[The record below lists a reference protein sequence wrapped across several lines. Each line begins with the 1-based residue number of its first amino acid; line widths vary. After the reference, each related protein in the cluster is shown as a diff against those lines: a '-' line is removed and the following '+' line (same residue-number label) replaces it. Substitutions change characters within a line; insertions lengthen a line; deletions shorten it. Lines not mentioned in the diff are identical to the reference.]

1 MLSVCVAI
9 VVIAV
14 PGLLTG
20 LAAGLRGWTLAGLA
34 PLLSY
39 AIGGLTGPWTA
50 AMGISFNPVTYA
62 VSTVVFVAIA
72 YGVRKLTVRRWAP
85 EPEPG
90 LWDRRGHIAV
100 ALCLVFAA
108 AVGFYATLRG
118 LGHIGVLPQGFDAV
132 YHGNAVRYI
141 ADTGDGSLFGTSNVN
156 WWGDATPVF
165 YPNAYHLLAATTYRL
180 SGATIPATLD
190 ANTLL
195 LPGLL
200 ALSLVTLVRTFRGR
214 AVLAGAVA
222 LTAVAPVMGVYES
235 MDRGPLLPFAL
246 GVTLT
251 PLAAVALKRY
261 LDRVAPD
268 TGLILLLAA
277 VGLLCIHSSTLFG
290 GILFAGPMLVQR
302 WLTNW
307 RKIGRDLLAL
317 LPIAVLSLFVAW
329 LQLFGALGL
338 AAGNVPYLGWPNEW
352 RASTAL
358 GALLSFQHLE
368 AHPQVWL
375 SVALFLGI
383 VFFTRAGALRWIGLT
398 AAVTGFA
405 YIAVSSTNAP
415 LVMALSRPWWDDP
428 FRFFSMAAIPL
439 TVLAAHGLAET
450 QAWLRDRL
458 PAIRG
463 HHVPAVAVGVVVML
477 AFVGLSNGLYYRS
490 NGDRVWTG
498 YQSADPEK
506 MRITPGEEAAMVEL
520 GKLAKPGDWAMN
532 DRFDGTAWTYAL
544 SGVRSVAGHFD
555 ETWPPTDALLLA
567 DHFRE
572 YETNPA
578 VRAAVKK
585 WNIHWVILGK
595 PRTDP
600 GKGPYQPGLD
610 YLAGMPFLKE
620 AYHNPDAVIY
630 QIVG

>member
-20 LAAGLRGWTLAGLA
+20 LAAGVRGWALAGLA

-50 AMGISFNPVTYA
+50 AVGWSFTPVTYA

-90 LWDRRGHIAV
+90 LWDRRGHLAV
-100 ALCLVFAA
+100 GACLLFGA
-108 AVGFYATLRG
+108 AVGGYATLRG
-118 LGHIGVLPQGFDAV
+118 LGHIGALPQGFDAV

-141 ADTGDGSLFGTSNVN
+141 ADTGDGSLFGTGHVN
-156 WWGDATPVF
+156 WYGDAAPVF
-165 YPNAYHLLAATTYRL
+165 YPNAYHLLAAVTNRL
-180 SGATIPATLD
+180 SGASIPATLD

-200 ALSLVTLVRTFRGR
+200 ALSLVTLVREFRGR

-251 PLAAVALKRY
+251 PLAAVALRRY
-261 LDRVAPD
+261 LERVAPD
-268 TGLILLLAA
+268 TGFVLLLAA

-290 GILFAGPMLVQR
+290 GILFAGPVLVQR
-302 WLTNW
+302 WLEGP
-307 RKIGRDLLAL
+307 RRIGRDLLAL
-317 LPIAVLSLFVAW
+317 LPIAVVSFLVAW

-338 AAGNVPYLGWPNEW
+338 ATSDLPYYGWPSEW

-358 GALLSFQHLE
+358 GALLGFQHFE

-383 VFFTRAGALRWIGLT
+383 VFFARAGALRWIGLT
-398 AAVTGFA
+398 AGVTGLA
-405 YIAVSSTNAP
+405 YMAVASSNAP
-415 LVMALSRPWWDDP
+415 AGDGV
-428 FRFFSMAAIPL
+428 
-439 TVLAAHGLAET
+439 
-450 QAWLRDRL
+450 
-458 PAIRG
+458 
-463 HHVPAVAVGVVVML
+463 VPAVVGRPRT
-477 AFVGLSNGLYYRS
+477 GSSRWRRS
-490 NGDRVWTG
+490 RCACSPHTAWPRPGVAARPAARPRTGGGDRGGGAAGFHGVDERPVLPVERRPRVHG
-498 YQSADPEK
+498 L
-506 MRITPGEEAAMVEL
+506 PGRGPVEAARDT
-520 GKLAKPGDWAMN
+520 GRGNSDRRSWA
-532 DRFDGTAWTYAL
+532 
-544 SGVRSVAGHFD
+544 S
-555 ETWPPTDALLLA
+555 WPP
-567 DHFRE
+567 
-572 YETNPA
+572 
-578 VRAAVKK
+578 RAS
-585 WNIHWVILGK
+585 G
-595 PRTDP
+595 R
-600 GKGPYQPGLD
+600 
-610 YLAGMPFLKE
+610 
-620 AYHNPDAVIY
+620 
-630 QIVG
+630 

>member
-20 LAAGLRGWTLAGLA
+20 LAAGVRGWALAGLA

-50 AMGISFNPVTYA
+50 AVGWSFTPVTYA

-90 LWDRRGHIAV
+90 LWDRRGHLAV
-100 ALCLVFAA
+100 GACLLFGA
-108 AVGFYATLRG
+108 AVGGYATLRG
-118 LGHIGVLPQGFDAV
+118 LGHIGALPQGFDAV

-141 ADTGDGSLFGTSNVN
+141 ADTGDGSLFGTGHVN
-156 WWGDATPVF
+156 WYGDAAPVF
-165 YPNAYHLLAATTYRL
+165 YPNAYHLLAAVTNRL
-180 SGATIPATLD
+180 SGASIPATLD

-200 ALSLVTLVRTFRGR
+200 ALSLVTLVREFRGR

-251 PLAAVALKRY
+251 PLAAVALRRY
-261 LDRVAPD
+261 LERVAPD
-268 TGLILLLAA
+268 TGFVLLLAA

-302 WLTNW
+302 WLEDW
-307 RKIGRDLLAL
+307 RRTARDLLAL
-317 LPIAVLSLFVAW
+317 LPIAVVSFLVAW

-338 AAGNVPYLGWPNEW
+338 ATSDLPYYGWPSEW

-358 GALLSFQHLE
+358 GALLGFQHFE

-383 VFFTRAGALRWIGLT
+383 VFFARAGALRWIGLT
-398 AAVTGFA
+398 AGVTGLA
-405 YIAVSSTNAP
+405 YMAVASSNAP

-428 FRFFSMAAIPL
+428 YRFFSMAAIPL
-439 TVLAAHGLAET
+439 CVLAAHGLAST
-450 QAWLRDRL
+450 QAWLRERL
-458 PAIRG
+458 PAR
-463 HHVPAVAVGVVVML
+463 VPAVAVAVVVL
-477 AFVGLSNGLYYRS
+477 LGFTVLTNGLYFRS
-490 NGDRVWTG
+490 NGARVYTG
-498 YQSADPEK
+498 YQAADPSK
-506 MRITPGEEAAMVEL
+506 LHVTPGEETAMEEL
-520 GKLAKPGDWAMN
+520 GKLAAPGEWAMN

-544 SGVRSVAGHFD
+544 SGVRTVAAHYD
-555 ETWPPTDALLLA
+555 QTSPPSDAVLLA
-567 DHFRE
+567 QRFRD
-572 YETNPA
+572 YRTDPA
-578 VRAAVKK
+578 VRAAVQRL
-585 WNIHWVILGK
+585 NVHWVILG
-595 PRTDP
+595 DP
-600 GKGPYQPGLD
+600 VAAPEPPYQPGLIG
-610 YLAGMPFLKE
+610 LAEEPFLKE
-620 AYHNPDAVIY
+620 VWRNSDAVIY
-630 QIVG
+630 RLVA